1 MNKISKHMLS
11 FKRLVNLG
19 AATYLPNRASDAHSK
34 STEAQEE
41 KGRAAGRGVEG
52 LLGINIKF
60 KE

>member
-19 AATYLPNRASDAHSK
+19 AATYLPNRASYAHSK

-41 KGRAAGRGVEG
+41 KGRAAGRGVVRTPG
-52 LLGINIKF
+52 N
-60 KE
+60 